1 MAKSVTKHP
10 LVALY
15 GMRKLQN
22 TYLLVELD
30 KGWLELLL
38 RVTSGEVI
46 WELVVRVGL
55 TSLGLGSSVVSDGS
69 IRNVL
74 HRSRLVLD
82 VLDFA

>member
-15 GMRKLQN
+15 GLRKLQN

-55 TSLGLGSSVVSDGS
+55 TSLGLSSSVVSDGS